1 MVTFLQSTVSVFYKY
16 FITTSIYGMFER
28 PPFPNHFILF
38 FFSWKRPFLVR
49 YFITSAW
56 SHGPNSLSAVIVYTI
71 ESLKNCFDG
80 DKNRIFFAKILKKW
94 RVTTIIDLW
103 IIFFDNFFFRPDD
116 LALYCKNGKR
126 KRKINFTK
134 RFPR

>member
-56 SHGPNSLSAVIVYTI
+56 SHGPNSLSAVIVYSI

-80 DKNRIFFAKILKKW
+80 DKNGE
-94 RVTTIIDLW
+94 
-103 IIFFDNFFFRPDD
+103 N
-116 LALYCKNGKR
+116 CKNVEKMEDYLYTNRVWSSTPHYQSIKKHHGHKSYGKHVFYWLDS
-126 KRKINFTK
+126 I
-134 RFPR
+134 

>member
-49 YFITSAW
+49 YFITGAW
-56 SHGPNSLSAVIVYTI
+56 SHGPNSLSAVIVYSI

-80 DKNRIFFAKILKKW
+80 DKNRENCKNIEKMEDYPLFIYKY
-94 RVTTIIDLW
+94 
-103 IIFFDNFFFRPDD
+103 IIFFDNVNFKTRWSGPI
-116 LALYCKNGKR
+116 LKNGKR